1 MNVLVL
7 SSSDKVFSA
16 AVQLLALCGG
26 HRALRACDV
35 MQARTL
41 IGQREFGAAV
51 IYGDGPAA
59 ELRDICLT
67 LAENCVGTAFLP
79 RGGEVPGE
87 LYDSGVIV
95 AERPLTKAALYVAL
109 RAALGIAYG
118 YERLRREN
126 ADLKRRLEILKTV
139 SRAKCVLASRGMTEE
154 EAHAEIEHRAMNE
167 RRSKTDIAKEIIE
180 GNDVNEKDK

>member
-16 AVQLLALCGG
+16 AAQLLALCGG

-35 MQARTL
+35 LQARTL

-79 RGGEVPGE
+79 HGEAPGE

-95 AERPLTKAALYVAL
+95 AERPLTKATLYVAL

-139 SRAKCVLASRGMTEE
+139 SRAKCILASRGMTEE
-154 EAHAEIEHRAMNE
+154 EAHAEIERRAMNE
-167 RRSKTDIAKEIIE
+167 RRSKTDIANEIIE